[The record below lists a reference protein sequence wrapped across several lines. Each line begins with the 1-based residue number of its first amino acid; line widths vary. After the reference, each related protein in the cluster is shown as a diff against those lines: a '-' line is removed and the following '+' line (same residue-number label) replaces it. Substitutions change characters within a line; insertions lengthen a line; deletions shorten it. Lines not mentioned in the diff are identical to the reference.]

1 MIELLQT
8 RRVREPKHTLV
19 PFVLAIAVAV
29 LGAFVY
35 LELVG
40 ILLEVVG

>member
-1 MIELLQT
+1 MIELLRT
-8 RRVREPKHTLV
+8 RRIEDPKHTLF
-19 PFVLAIAVAV
+19 PFALAIVVAV

-40 ILLEVVG
+40 LLLEVAS